1 MPKMDGGPL
10 RRDCTIMNKILSPK
24 KRIVSFSL
32 FGTNPLYLE
41 GALRN
46 VQLLPSVYPGWI
58 ARIYVSQEISPE
70 FCQRLSEAGAEVIQK
85 QRVGLVD
92 GTFWRFLPASESDI
106 EAVVIRDVDSRVT
119 LREFAAVEEWLAS
132 GKTIHIMRDH
142 PSHKTTILAG
152 MWGCRGGSI
161 PDMPTLIKK
170 WGLWSKKGLDQGFLR
185 DVIYPRFRND
195 CFVHSD
201 YCEYHGESAHSF
213 PIQRVGGEFVGAV
226 YDFDRN
232 TLKES
237 QHAEYSSQ
245 FVGAAL
251 KKLPR
256 AKTKLR
262 LPMVAKHWIRSMLNR
277 AA

>member
-10 RRDCTIMNKILSPK
+10 RRDCSIMNKMMSPK

-70 FCQRLSEAGAEVIQK
+70 FCRRFSGAGAEVIQK

-142 PSHKTTILAG
+142 PSHQTTILAG

-161 PDMPTLIKK
+161 PDMPKLIKK

-201 YCEYHGESAHSF
+201 YCEYHGESAHPF
-213 PIQRVGGEFVGAV
+213 PMNRNGGEFVGAV
-226 YDFDRN
+226 YDSDRN
-232 TLKES
+232 TLTED
-237 QHAEYSSQ
+237 QHAENASQ
-245 FVGAAL
+245 FLGAVFQ
-251 KKLPR
+251 KLPR

-262 LPMVAKHWIRSMLNR
+262 LPMVAKHWIRSVLKR